1 MFRTLLTISLIIML
15 LSCIR
20 SETKINQ
27 KTDLL
32 FTEIKQLQIKPKLCD
47 YKDGIDCRNLR
58 LDDGYHSIKEMGR
71 GYLYSCNG
79 KNPSA
84 PVSIQERITWINFP
98 KKT

>member
-1 MFRTLLTISLIIML
+1 MFRTLLTISLTIML

-58 LDDGYHSIKEMGR
+58 LGD
-71 GYLYSCNG
+71 
-79 KNPSA
+79 
-84 PVSIQERITWINFP
+84 
-98 KKT
+98 